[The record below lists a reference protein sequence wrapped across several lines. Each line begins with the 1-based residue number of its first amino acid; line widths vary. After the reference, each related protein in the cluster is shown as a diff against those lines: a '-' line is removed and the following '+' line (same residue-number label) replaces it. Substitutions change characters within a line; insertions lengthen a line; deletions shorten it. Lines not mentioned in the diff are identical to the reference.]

1 MDLITSKVFDD
12 ILRAW
17 VGGNRRIMLEGG
29 TWSTK
34 TYSAI
39 QALIVIAM
47 KSPIPLLI
55 SCASESMPHMK
66 RGVLRDFFNILGE
79 DVDGNRYFSKT
90 EFTYKRPDW
99 TGQFEFFGADTP
111 AKMHGG
117 RRDILY
123 VNEANNIQWEI
134 VRQAD
139 VRTKIFTILDWNPTA
154 EFWAHEYWLDQPGNA
169 YSHSTYLD
177 AIDAG
182 VLPEQVKTDIES
194 YKDKDPNFWNV
205 YGLGLVGKIEGLV
218 YPSFELVDE
227 LPTTGDIVYGLD
239 FGYATDPSVL
249 VKNVVVGGKCYSHEL
264 FRQSGL
270 TNQQLARKM
279 ELLGVEREPIF
290 ADPNEPKS
298 IEEISAA
305 GFNCQEA
312 VKGPGSKAF
321 GIQRVNQYYQY
332 WTKDSVDCIKEQRN
346 YRYIKRIV
354 NGVEQYTDDT
364 THQWSH
370 GMDAR
375 RYAVSSFRQ
384 LTANRPRS
392 KRSVAV

>member
-1 MDLITSKVFDD
+1 MKWTTSKVFDD
-12 ILRAW
+12 VLRAW
-17 VGGNRRIMLEGG
+17 VNCDRRIMLEGG

-47 KSPIPLLI
+47 KSPVPLLI

-79 DVDGNRYFSKT
+79 SPDGNPYFSKT

-99 TGQFEFFGADTP
+99 KGQFEFFGADTP

-117 RRDILY
+117 RREILY
-123 VNEANNIQWEI
+123 INEANNIQWEV

-139 VRTKIFTILDWNPTA
+139 VRTKLFTVLDWNPTA
-154 EFWAHEYWLDQPGNA
+154 EFWAHEYWLDRPGNA

-182 VLPEQVKTDIES
+182 VLPEQVKQDIES
-194 YKDKDPNFWNV
+194 YKSTDPNFWNV
-205 YGLGLVGKIEGLV
+205 YGLGLIGKIESLV
-218 YPSFELVDE
+218 YPNFEQVDE
-227 LPTTGDIVYGLD
+227 LPSSGAIIYGLD
-239 FGYATDPSVL
+239 FGFNKDPSVL
-249 VKNVVVGGKCYSHEL
+249 VKNVIIGDRVYSKEL
-264 FRQSGL
+264 LRQEGL
-270 TNQQLARKM
+270 TNQQLAQQM
-279 ELLGVEREPIF
+279 MLLGVGREPIY

-298 IEEISAA
+298 IAELVQA

-312 VKGPGSKAF
+312 VKGPGSKAY
-321 GIQRVNQYYQY
+321 GIQRVNQFYQY
-332 WTKDSVDCIKEQRN
+332 WTKDSLQCIKEQRN
-346 YRYIKRIV
+346 YRYIKRII

-375 RYAVSSFRQ
+375 RYGVASYRLVAAS
-384 LTANRPRS
+384 NKIP
-392 KRSVAV
+392 VAVW